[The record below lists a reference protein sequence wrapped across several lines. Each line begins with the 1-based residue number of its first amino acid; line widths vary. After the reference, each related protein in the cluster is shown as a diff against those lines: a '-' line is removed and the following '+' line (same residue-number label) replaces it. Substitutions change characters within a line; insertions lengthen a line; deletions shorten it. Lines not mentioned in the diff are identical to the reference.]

1 VPCEAT
7 IHSMDETGAW
17 ITLTLLCILAVVFGI
32 WWKFIRGKQR
42 AGANRSTGSSESGGL
57 DGEDSTIA
65 VNARRGAR
73 TARSIKYL
81 GWMLTTVALLGALG
95 LGLRTWMRYEILHPW
110 PRTTA
115 RILSTEIYSTSYWS
129 NGGRSTSAGWRISYG
144 FHCTLQYSV
153 NGQQYESLADLG
165 VRTQFHSSLEQWP
178 PRLPSGTDVVV
189 AYNPADPAEV
199 VLAGTYRMAY
209 APAFT
214 GFWPSAWCLLVGVS
228 LMIASR
234 KLRSSSEELPSM
246 SNNPTHAS

>member
-1 VPCEAT
+1 
-7 IHSMDETGAW
+7 MDETGAW
-17 ITLTLLCILAVVFGI
+17 ITLTLLCIVAVVFGI
-32 WWKFIRGKQR
+32 WWKFIRGKER

-65 VNARRGAR
+65 INARRGAR

-81 GWMLTTVALLGALG
+81 GW
-95 LGLRTWMRYEILHPW
+95 
-110 PRTTA
+110 
-115 RILSTEIYSTSYWS
+115 ILSTEIYSTRYWS
-129 NGGRSTSAGWRISYG
+129 NGGRSTSAGWRINYG

-165 VRTQFHSSLEQWP
+165 VKTQFRSSLEQWP

-199 VLAGTYRMAY
+199 VLAGNYRMAY

-246 SNNPTHAS
+246 SNNPTHGS